1 MAAFPDVD
9 PVRRF
14 ARRYWLAFAIVAA
27 VFVFWALLWSFKP
40 TNVAI
45 KTSLI
50 VPELFIDA
58 PITPLKLVS
67 DEPVKEEVEI
77 ALPDGRTVPADV
89 YHPSGGGEHGAFI
102 LSVGAANKIRDHEG
116 VIRLSNTLAR
126 TGVVVMV
133 PQLYYPF
140 KEKTLPEEVDDLV
153 HAFSTNVDE
162 VVASY
167 QWLQEQPYVD
177 DDRLGIFGIS
187 AGGGI
192 ALIASADER
201 IRSDVDFVAALGSY
215 FDMVDLISAVTT
227 EQIYYRDETIEWEPR
242 IKSVRVLHSSVIS
255 YLSEKSD
262 RDILKRIFV
271 DEEEGARAD
280 ADQLTEKGEEIYEA
294 FVNKDAERILGFW
307 SEMSPQD
314 LNTLR
319 EISPSTY
326 VANIHTELFIMTDRS
341 DPYVPYV
348 ESRRLRDAVSGNGNE
363 IHYAEFDFL
372 NHVEVSGPSNPIAFL
387 EDFGRLLFNTWLIM
401 QKVQ

>member
-1 MAAFPDVD
+1 MAELPTAPR
-9 PVRRF
+9 PGRF
-14 ARRYWLAFAIVAA
+14 LRRYWLAFAIVAA
-27 VFVFWALLWSFKP
+27 VFGFWAILWVVRPSQ
-40 TNVAI
+40 VAI
-45 KTSLI
+45 KTSLM

-58 PITPLKLVS
+58 PITPLKLIS
-67 DEPVKEEVEI
+67 GTPVKEEVTIPLE
-77 ALPDGRTVPADV
+77 DGRTVVADV
-89 YHPSGGGEHGAFI
+89 YHPSGGGEHGAFV
-102 LSVGAANKIRDHEG
+102 LSVGAANKIRDNEG

-126 TGVVVMV
+126 TGAVVMV

-167 QWLQEQPYVD
+167 EWLAQQPYVD
-177 DDRLGIFGIS
+177 TDRLGIFGIS

-192 ALIASADER
+192 GLIAAADER
-201 IRSDVDFVAALGSY
+201 IRTDVDWVAALGTY
-215 FDMVDLISAVTT
+215 FDMVDLISAVTA
-227 EQIYYRDETIEWEPR
+227 EEIYYGEETIDWEPR
-242 IKSVRVLHSSVIS
+242 IKSVRVLYSSVIS
-255 YLSEKSD
+255 YLPNERD

-271 DEEEGARAD
+271 EEEGGARD
-280 ADQLTEKGEEIYEA
+280 DIGELTENGRDIYEA
-294 FVNKDAERILGFW
+294 FETKDADAILDFW
-307 SEMSPQD
+307 SEVSPQD
-314 LNTLR
+314 IDTLR

-326 VANIHTELFIMTDRS
+326 VADIHSELFIMTDKS

-372 NHVEVSGPSNPIAFL
+372 NHVELSINNPLSFA

-401 QKVQ
+401 QKIQ